1 MMAAGTF
8 SSALRLDPHA
18 ILGGLVVLC
27 SVVLAL
33 LHRSKAAASA
43 LLFALAGGLRLLAVA
58 PASIS
63 QVAHAILAQGLLAS
77 AFLAAL
83 ETSPGWTKP
92 SPLEDGGFP
101 SLRQLGFLMP
111 AVTLLQIGLGAAYRR
126 ELAGAVPH
134 ISWAFATAICVMMA
148 GTFVL
153 TQKESGRLL
162 RGISVWLLG
171 LTGIQL
177 LLGVGAY
184 LARLNPGEGW
194 LAFISTAH
202 ITTGSLVMALSTA
215 WSAVVR
221 RDTRLSVQTLPIQT
235 GRPS

>member
-1 MMAAGTF
+1 MAAGTF
-8 SSALRLDPHA
+8 SSAIRLDPHA
-18 ILGGLVVLC
+18 ILGGLAILC
-27 SVVLAL
+27 SAVLVL
-33 LHRSKAAASA
+33 RSRSKATVSA
-43 LLFALAGGLRLLAVA
+43 LLFALAGGLRLVAAA
-58 PASIS
+58 PAAVS

-83 ETSPGWTKP
+83 ETSPGWSNR

-101 SLRQLGFLMP
+101 SLRHLAVMMP
-111 AVTLLQIGLGAAYRR
+111 AVTLLQIALGAAYRR
-126 ELAGAVPH
+126 ELVGAVPH

-162 RGISVWLLG
+162 RSTSLWLLG
-171 LTGIQL
+171 LTGVQL

-184 LARLNPGEGW
+184 LAKVNPGDGW

-202 ITTGSLVMALSTA
+202 ITTGSLVMALSTI
-215 WSAVVR
+215 WSAAVR
-221 RDTRLSVQTLPIQT
+221 RDTSSSTHTLPIQS
-235 GRPS
+235 GHSS